1 MYYVKEKCLMK
12 TTVIIRAN
20 EVAYINDLLGTYGSE
35 KRVKEI
41 CKVTHG
47 ITVFGMFTKERT
59 YLLTVEVPM
68 LLGLGKIA
76 MDHAK
81 PIKGLVKTISGIR
94 DTIEYLGR
102 NISRDIRNLMR
113 EYEEKE

>member
-1 MYYVKEKCLMK
+1 MK
-12 TTVIIRAN
+12 NIITISAA
-20 EVAYINDLLGTYGSE
+20 EVSAINDLLGTYGSE

-68 LLGLGKIA
+68 VIELAKIA

-94 DTIEYLGR
+94 DTIEYLSR
-102 NISRDIRNLMR
+102 NISRDIRNLLK